1 MAQPTFF
8 FPQLYKSRLPM
19 RQHVRLQHVAQSF
32 VQHWR
37 QVVLALFMMVA
48 LTACGGGGGAPAAP
62 VAEQPPS
69 QSTYTMN
76 VTISGISAAELAQ
89 QPIQAQW
96 FGQTR
101 TISGPQ
107 IISHQA
113 AAGTTVIAPQNVA
126 YPSNFRCTSAWQ
138 SSNATTSQLAISCQ
152 PLPTYTLVVQLENSQ
167 GPISFNWGGSV
178 RQVTG
183 NATFTSIAESYQ
195 APTQW
200 QFPTD
205 QRCELNSTMVTA
217 VEYRIMVQCQA
228 AERTISLRVV
238 SALPYVQHIEL
249 AGKYYAVQDVSEL
262 KLPGTAVAAVPKL
275 AGAAGLQRCKLTARN
290 EALAYDLA
298 CQAVVLVNGQ
308 LGSQAM
314 QSSATILPPALQYVL
329 QSDIDNGDSAE
340 VLASKAVRFETVPY
354 VASTLTSAN
363 GEMTSALAV
372 QPALHGFM
380 LSYGAKAYVL
390 EQHPSNELRIRE
402 LLNTATS
409 FAAIQVRT
417 DGIPTV
423 MALTADSL
431 YLWDGAV
438 LDKMQAALPDL
449 RFELPLFSSE
459 KRFNFTATEQ
469 GVLKLYQRQVMA
481 LYKTITAEQGAIA
494 SDSGV
499 VTAKDAVTVGSS
511 VQPLVIWPWW
521 STKVDAA
528 QALVLSWLLP
538 SSTPE
543 IERIPVAEQPT
554 LWQPEAGDDRLIKL
568 TPSSVVELHYSAEK
582 GAHWQNLVSRAGDVL
597 LANQQLLLQ
606 GQRQG
611 NPVMVQ
617 DVANN
622 AALMQGIR
630 LQQMDTVVMVNGKRE
645 LSSVQSTVDAE
656 IIKQFPALANTGLMS
671 AVELGQ
677 GKRQGTVNL
686 QQPLARQGWV
696 LLFKP
701 STVSATLTAESI
713 GQLWISNGQR
723 TLLLRDQL
731 NWQQFL
737 GLRWHSQTG
746 SAVVLQTSNGQLI
759 VKSIKA

>member
-1 MAQPTFF
+1 
-8 FPQLYKSRLPM
+8 
-19 RQHVRLQHVAQSF
+19 
-32 VQHWR
+32 
-37 QVVLALFMMVA
+37 
-48 LTACGGGGGAPAAP
+48 
-62 VAEQPPS
+62 
-69 QSTYTMN
+69 MN
-76 VTISGISAAELAQ
+76 VSISGISEAELAR

-107 IISHQA
+107 MISHQA
-113 AAGTTVIAPQNVA
+113 AAGTTMIAPQNLV
-126 YPSNFRCTSAWQ
+126 YPSNFRCNSAWQ
-138 SSNATTSQLAISCQ
+138 SSNATTSQLTINCQ
-152 PLPTYTLVVQLENSQ
+152 PLPTYTLVIQLENSQ

-205 QRCELNSTMVTA
+205 QRCEVNSAMVTA
-217 VEYRIMVQCQA
+217 VEYRMVVQCQA

-308 LGSQAM
+308 LSSQPT
-314 QSSATILPPALQYVL
+314 QGGTTTLPPALQYVL
-329 QSDIDNGDSAE
+329 QRDIENGDSAE
-340 VLASKAVRFETVPY
+340 VLSNKAVRFETVPY
-354 VASTLTSAN
+354 VASTFASAN
-363 GEMTSALAV
+363 GEMTTALTV

-380 LSYGAKAYVL
+380 LSYGGKAYVI
-390 EQHPSNELRIRE
+390 EQHPSNELQIRE
-402 LLNTATS
+402 LLNTTTS

-431 YLWDGAV
+431 YLWDGAA
-438 LDKMQAALPDL
+438 LDKMQAALPEL
-449 RFELPLFSSE
+449 RFELPLFSID

-481 LYKTITAEQGAIA
+481 LYKTIVAEQGAIA
-494 SDSGV
+494 SDSGLL
-499 VTAKDAVTVGSS
+499 ASKDAVAVGSS
-511 VQPLVIWPWW
+511 VQPFVIWPWW
-521 STKVDAA
+521 STNANSV

-543 IERIPVAEQPT
+543 IERIPLDEQPA
-554 LWQPEAGDDRLIKL
+554 LWQPVQGDDRLLKL
-568 TPSSVVELHYSAEK
+568 TPTSVAELYYAAEK
-582 GAHWQNLVSRAGDVL
+582 GAHWQTLVTRVGDAL
-597 LANQQLLLQ
+597 LASQQLLLQ

-611 NPVMVQ
+611 NPVQVQ
-617 DVANN
+617 DAVNN
-622 AALMQGIR
+622 TALMQGIR
-630 LQQMDTVVMVNGKRE
+630 VQQMDTAVMVNGKRE
-645 LSSVQSTVDAE
+645 LTSVQSSVDAE

-671 AVELGQ
+671 ALELGQ

-686 QQPLARQGWV
+686 QQPMARHGWV

-701 STVSATLTAESI
+701 MMITATLTAESE
-713 GQLWISNGQR
+713 GQLWLSDGQR
-723 TLLLRDQL
+723 TLLVRDQL
-731 NWQQFL
+731 NWHQFL
-737 GLRWHSQTG
+737 GLRWHSMTG
-746 SAVVLQTSNGQLI
+746 TAVVLQTSNGQLI
-759 VKSIKA
+759 IKRINA